1 MNSMILSAENCGVF
15 SSSPLFRRR
24 RTDPTHRDTNG
35 IAAAMARTREIMIAQ
50 LERVKGRR
58 KRVASIE
65 EEEEEEEPAAMS
77 RSKKTE

>member
-1 MNSMILSAENCGVF
+1 MNSMILSAENCGIF
-15 SSSPLFRRR
+15 SSPLFRRR
-24 RTDPTHRDTNG
+24 RTELTHRDASG
-35 IAAAMARTREIMIAQ
+35 IAAAMARTRETMIAQ

-65 EEEEEEEPAAMS
+65 EEEEEEEEPAAMS

>member
-1 MNSMILSAENCGVF
+1 MNSMILSAENCGI
-15 SSSPLFRRR
+15 SLFRRR
-24 RTDPTHRDTNG
+24 RTEPTHRDASG
-35 IAAAMARTREIMIAQ
+35 IAAAMARTRETMIAQ

-65 EEEEEEEPAAMS
+65 EEEEEEPAAMS

>member
-1 MNSMILSAENCGVF
+1 MNSMILSAENCGIF
-15 SSSPLFRRR
+15 SSPLFRRR
-24 RTDPTHRDTNG
+24 RTELTHRDASG
-35 IAAAMARTREIMIAQ
+35 IAAAMARTRETMIAQ

>member
-1 MNSMILSAENCGVF
+1 MNSMILSAENCGI
-15 SSSPLFRRR
+15 SLFRRR
-24 RTDPTHRDTNG
+24 RTEPTHRDTNG
-35 IAAAMARTREIMIAQ
+35 IAAAMARTRETMIAQ

-65 EEEEEEEPAAMS
+65 EEEEEEPAAMS